1 MFNPFI
7 PRTSSLVTYPFTLF
21 FNPFLFQ
28 QKPLINSPSSP
39 KKVSFHDKVNVV
51 LIPERKEFVEAGLQE
66 KMWETVSFFEDNK
79 TKVKNE
85 INFFRKHYAHEVT
98 AKRAFNLIYDV
109 EGVHPA
115 NLKSR

>member
-1 MFNPFI
+1 MFH
-7 PRTSSLVTYPFTLF
+7 SLLPKSYGLAAYPVTLF

-28 QKPLINSPSSP
+28 QQPLTTPPSSP

-66 KMWETVSFFEDNK
+66 KMWETVSFVEDNK